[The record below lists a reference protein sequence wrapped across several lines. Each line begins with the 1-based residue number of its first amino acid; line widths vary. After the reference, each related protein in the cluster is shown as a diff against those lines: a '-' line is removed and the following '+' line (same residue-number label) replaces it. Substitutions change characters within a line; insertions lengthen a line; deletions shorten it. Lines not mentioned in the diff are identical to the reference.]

1 MHHDCSHAII
11 RCFLFGRKAM
21 TNLYSIL
28 KSRDITVPTKV
39 HLVKAM
45 ALPVAM
51 YGCKCWAI
59 RRLVPKNGCFQ
70 TVVLE
75 KTLDS
80 PLDCKESKPVNPKES
95 QPWIFFGKTDTEA
108 PILWPPGVKNWLPG
122 KGPDAG
128 KDWGQEEKGVTEDD
142 MVGWHH
148 RLDGH
153 DFKQTLGDSEGQGSR
168 VCCSP
173 WSRKQ
178 LDTTEWTR
186 VFIESLREITR
197 GFA

>member
-21 TNLYSIL
+21 TNLYSIW

-39 HLVKAM
+39 HLVRAM

-75 KTLDS
+75 KTLES
-80 PLDCKESKPVNPKES
+80 PFDRKMIKPVNPK
-95 QPWIFFGKTDTEA
+95 G
-108 PILWPPGVKNWLPG
+108 N
-122 KGPDAG
+122 
-128 KDWGQEEKGVTEDD
+128 
-142 MVGWHH
+142 
-148 RLDGH
+148 
-153 DFKQTLGDSEGQGSR
+153 
-168 VCCSP
+168 
-173 WSRKQ
+173 Q
-178 LDTTEWTR
+178 L
-186 VFIESLREITR
+186 
-197 GFA
+197 